1 MKTALIFASHRLSA
15 FAHPN
20 ALRLVNIALILR
32 ELGYDARLYGADPD
46 LEAQGELKG
55 FHCEDWKLGRG
66 RAARKNRFRNWKAR
80 IDAVLAQ
87 SPEPDLIISAVS
99 ETQSFRVGSYLANYA
114 RRKRIPFAVSLVEWF
129 SLKHFSGPGKH
140 DYLRTSK
147 YKNCV
152 LHEFYMRFVAPRRK
166 NIIAISS
173 YLEKYYRAKGC
184 ETIVLPTLVDMDE
197 YSEYAKTERAPRD
210 RVKIVYAGSPRRK
223 DCILNAVEAIRNPKI
238 RGRVEL
244 HFFGADETEL
254 RNIGLSDGVKAEL
267 GETLVLHGR
276 LPYGQIKREVADADF
291 TVLLRENK
299 RNANAGFSTK
309 VGESMA
315 CGTPVI
321 ANITSDLAQCLTDG
335 ETGFV
340 CRDESP
346 QSCLDAIARAAE
358 YVERS
363 NASAMRSACVKKANE
378 YFDYRVYVEP
388 MRDFLD
394 RIAVRG
400 DS

>member
-55 FHCEDWKLGRG
+55 FRCEDWKLGRG

-87 SPEPDLIISAVS
+87 YPEPDLIISAVS

-184 ETIVLPTLVDMDE
+184 ETIAAAQRL
-197 YSEYAKTERAPRD
+197 YSQRGRSNQKSQNPRPRRASFLRRRRNGAPKYRALRRRKSRAGRDARSARQAPVRANQTRSRRRRFYRAPARKQTQRQRRILNESRRKHGVRNARYRQYNKRFSAMSD
-210 RVKIVYAGSPRRK
+210 RRGNGLRLPGRIPPKLPRRNSARGGICRTVERRRDAK
-223 DCILNAVEAIRNPKI
+223 RVRQKSERIL
-238 RGRVEL
+238 
-244 HFFGADETEL
+244 
-254 RNIGLSDGVKAEL
+254 
-267 GETLVLHGR
+267 R
-276 LPYGQIKREVADADF
+276 LPR
-291 TVLLRENK
+291 LR
-299 RNANAGFSTK
+299 RTHARFSRQ
-309 VGESMA
+309 
-315 CGTPVI
+315 
-321 ANITSDLAQCLTDG
+321 N
-335 ETGFV
+335 
-340 CRDESP
+340 R
-346 QSCLDAIARAAE
+346 
-358 YVERS
+358 RS
-363 NASAMRSACVKKANE
+363 R
-378 YFDYRVYVEP
+378 RVEP

-394 RIAVRG
+394 RIAVRN